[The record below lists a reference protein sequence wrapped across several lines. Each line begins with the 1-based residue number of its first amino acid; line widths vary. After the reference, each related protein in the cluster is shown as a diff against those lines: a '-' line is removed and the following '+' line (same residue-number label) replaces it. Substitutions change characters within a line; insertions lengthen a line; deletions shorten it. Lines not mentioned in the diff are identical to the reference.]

1 MNTAVILDPVPD
13 QRPATSARSATRA
26 IRWLREPMHL
36 VIVVAAAA
44 AMARSAGPVRD
55 IDVYWHILIGR
66 EILHTGRFLGDGTG
80 WSFGPII
87 HSWTTSEWLGEV
99 GLAALYDW
107 GGAAA
112 LIAARELITFVL
124 LGGLAVT
131 LLPGR
136 RAPLAALVFSAVA
149 VPLGAAV
156 QERPEIVAYLLLI
169 WLGYHFARLL
179 RGENPPNLIATVL
192 FTAVCANIHGL
203 WVLAPGGF
211 GLLALGSLLEERRW
225 TPQVRRLAGYSL
237 ATAAAGCVTPLGPR
251 GLWLPITMH
260 FATAGLEEWL
270 PTTLNMAPAWG
281 LFILMLAAVVAWT
294 RTQGSISRAEVLY
307 VATFAVF
314 GLTAIRNATPA
325 ALLLGPVVLDRLST
339 TFPGTPSAT
348 SPRERLV
355 FRFLGLTTAIGALI
369 YVVSVQVNGPTL
381 PSWIPLRI
389 TARLAATPGTQR
401 VLNDYNLSGALL
413 LFGGP
418 RVQVAIDGRAD
429 AYPAAYRARYLSA
442 EALDGNWRELITQL
456 HPTVAVLNAKY
467 PLVYGLTSLG
477 WRKVMTDAGSV
488 LLYPP
493 GGRPT
498 GGRP

>member
-1 MNTAVILDPVPD
+1 MNTAVILDPVSD
-13 QRPATSARSATRA
+13 QRPAAATGLATRA
-26 IRWLREPMHL
+26 VCWLREPMHL

-44 AMARSAGPVRD
+44 AMARSVGPVRD

-66 EILHTGRFLGDGTG
+66 QILHTGRFLGDGTG

-131 LLPGR
+131 LVPRR
-136 RAPLAALVFSAVA
+136 RAPLAALVFTAVA

-169 WLGYHFARLL
+169 WIGYHFARLL
-179 RGENPPNLIATVL
+179 RGGHPPNIIVTML

-211 GLLALGSLLEERRW
+211 GLLALGHFFDERRCSQ
-225 TPQVRRLAGYSL
+225 QVRRLAGYSL
-237 ATAAAGCVTPLGPR
+237 ATAAAGCLTPLGPR

-281 LFILMLAAVVAWT
+281 LFILMLAVAVAWART
-294 RTQGSISRAEVLY
+294 RGRISRAEILY
-307 VATFAVF
+307 IVVFAVF

-325 ALLLGPVVLDRLST
+325 DLLLGPVVLDRLST
-339 TFPGTPSAT
+339 TFPGPPSVT
-348 SPRERLV
+348 SLRERLI
-355 FRFLGLTTAIGALI
+355 FRSLGLMTSVGALV

-389 TARLAATPGTQR
+389 TARLAATFGVQR

-418 RVQVAIDGRAD
+418 NVQVAIDGRAD
-429 AYPAAYRARYLSA
+429 AFPAAYRARYLAA

-456 HPTVAVLNAKY
+456 HPTVAVLNAQY

-477 WRKVMTDAGSV
+477 WHTVMTDAGSV

-493 GGRPT
+493 TGWPT